1 MTTSNLTNTE
11 MNNLL
16 NAILGVSSLTAFS
29 GQAKLVLTTTAP
41 TASAPG
47 TELTGTGYTT
57 GGSAINFASASSQ
70 ASSGPTGSALS
81 WTNGSGG
88 TWSIVG
94 YEVYD
99 SAGSPVQ
106 WLWGT
111 FTGQPISVANG
122 NVFQIAIGGI
132 SVAWQ

>member
-16 NAILGVSSLTAFS
+16 NAILGTSSLTAFS
-29 GQAKLVLTTTAP
+29 GSANLRLTTSAP
-41 TASAPG
+41 TASTPG
-47 TELTGTGYTT
+47 TELSGTGYTA
-57 GGSAINFASASSQ
+57 GGSVIAFSSASSQ
-70 ASSGPTGSALS
+70 ASAGPTGSALQ
-81 WTNGSGG
+81 WTNGSGSS
-88 TWSIVG
+88 WSIVG

-99 SAGSPVQ
+99 SAGTPVQ

-111 FTGQPISVANG
+111 FTGQPITVANG
-122 NVFQIAIGGI
+122 NIFQIAVSGI

>member
-47 TELTGTGYTT
+47 TELSGTGYTA
-57 GGSAINFASASSQ
+57 GGSAINFSSASGQASA
-70 ASSGPTGSALS
+70 GPTGSALS
-81 WTNGSGG
+81 WTNGSGS

-99 SAGSPVQ
+99 SAGTPVQ
-106 WLWGT
+106 WLWGL

-122 NVFQIAIGGI
+122 NIFQIAVSGI